1 MVRRFAGLPDG
12 IVHVHRWQSESRS
25 CLDSF
30 TVPQM
35 DLKQTYCVSHA
46 YGNAFAKQRSLEP
59 GAAAC
64 SLFKAS
70 SRAAY

>member
-1 MVRRFAGLPDG
+1 MVRRFAGLPDE
-12 IVHVHRWQSESRS
+12 IVHVHRWQFESRS
-25 CLDSF
+25 CLDILN
-30 TVPQM
+30 VPHM
-35 DLKQTYCVSHA
+35 DLKQMYCASHA
-46 YGNAFAKQRSLEP
+46 YGNALVKQRSSEP